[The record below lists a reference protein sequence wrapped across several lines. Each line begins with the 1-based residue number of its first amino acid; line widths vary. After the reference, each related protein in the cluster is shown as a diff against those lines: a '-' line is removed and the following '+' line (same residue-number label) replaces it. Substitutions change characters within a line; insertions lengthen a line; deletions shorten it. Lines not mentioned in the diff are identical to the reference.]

1 MCSQGTLI
9 ADKARDLLRLEV
21 FKPEFV
27 VSVLKMG
34 TLISAIAMHTV
45 RIDHE
50 VELLSGL
57 VKGIKKL
64 ESILMMLTMS
74 REF

>member
-1 MCSQGTLI
+1 MGTLI
-9 ADKARDLLRLEV
+9 A
-21 FKPEFV
+21 
-27 VSVLKMG
+27 
-34 TLISAIAMHTV
+34 AIAVHSV

-57 VKGIKKL
+57 VHGIKKL

>member
-1 MCSQGTLI
+1 MLHLSFQVLKPELI
-9 ADKARDLLRLEV
+9 VGILEV
-21 FKPEFV
+21 SALVTV
-27 VSVLKMG
+27 VAVH
-34 TLISAIAMHTV
+34 AV

-50 VELLSGL
+50 VELLSGF
-57 VKGIKKL
+57 VHGIKKL

>member
-1 MCSQGTLI
+1 M
-9 ADKARDLLRLEV
+9 DLLRLEV

-50 VELLSGL
+50 VELLAGF
-57 VKGIKKL
+57 VHGIKKL
-64 ESILMMLTMS
+64 KGILMMHIIVSGTVRQLQHDWLD
-74 REF
+74 